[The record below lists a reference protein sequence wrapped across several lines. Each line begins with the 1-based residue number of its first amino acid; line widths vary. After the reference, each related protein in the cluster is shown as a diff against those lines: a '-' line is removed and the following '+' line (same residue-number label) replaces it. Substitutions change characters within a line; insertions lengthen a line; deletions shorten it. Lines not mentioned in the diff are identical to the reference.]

1 MKILIAAIIL
11 TFISFEV
18 HANDHRLFSSYK
30 DSSTI
35 KRLPDSVKL
44 QVDGD
49 HAYYQKVVKLDSN
62 ITVPIIYIR
71 TLQFM
76 ASKNIQQTYGYEEEG
91 KVIFST
97 IQDLNINRIYV
108 GDENETVQPYSAQ
121 FSIMLDMKKARY
133 RYTIDNIVF
142 FLPTETGNKRETMN
156 DVYLKE
162 TTTDSRRIAR
172 EAKNLITSFERYLTM
187 LTGELY
193 DNVEQKSAMYKSK
206 F

>member
-1 MKILIAAIIL
+1 MKTLIAAFAL
-11 TFISFEV
+11 AFISFEGY
-18 HANDHRLFSSYK
+18 AGNYELFSRYK

-35 KRLPDSVKL
+35 KHLPDSVKL

-49 HAYYQKVVKLDSN
+49 HAYYQKIVKLDSN
-62 ITVPIIYIR
+62 ITVPIIYVR

-91 KVIFST
+91 KLIFST
-97 IQDLNINRIYV
+97 VQDLNINRIYV
-108 GDENETVQPYSAQ
+108 GDDSETVQPYSAQ
-121 FSIMLDMKKARY
+121 FSITLDMKKARY

-142 FLPTETGNKRETMN
+142 FLPTETGNKRETLT
-156 DVYLKE
+156 DIYLKQ

-172 EAKNLITSFERYLTM
+172 EAKNLIASFERYITA

-193 DNVEQKSAMYKSK
+193 DNVEQKTAMYKSK